1 MKDSDKLKYE
11 RRGTMRLQKFMAQC
25 GIASRR
31 KSEEIIA
38 SKRVKVN
45 GVIVTELGYKIDP
58 LIDIVTVDG
67 KRIKHR
73 EKKVYIIMN
82 KPKGYVTTVSDEYNR
97 KTVLDLI
104 RDIKERVYP
113 VGRLDYD
120 TSGLLILTNDGE
132 LAYRLI
138 HPKFEVVK
146 TYIATIEGKPNND
159 ELEKFRNG
167 LEIDGYITSDAEI
180 EILSSINDKSVV
192 RIQIHEGK
200 NRQIRKMCDK
210 IGHPVTSLKR
220 IAIGDLE
227 LGTLKKGCWRFLNDN
242 EIEYLKRI

>member
-1 MKDSDKLKYE
+1 
-11 RRGTMRLQKFMAQC
+11 MRLQKFMAQC

-38 SKRVKVN
+38 NKRVKVN
-45 GVIVTELGYKIDP
+45 GTIVTELGYKIDP
-58 LIDIVTVDG
+58 LHDVVIVDG

-73 EKKVYIIMN
+73 EKNIYIIMN
-82 KPKGYVTTVSDEYNR
+82 KPKGYVTTVSDEYSR
-97 KTVLDLI
+97 KTVLDLVK
-104 RDIKERVYP
+104 DVKERVYP
-113 VGRLDYD
+113 IGRLDYD
-120 TSGLLILTNDGE
+120 TSGLLLLTNDGE
-132 LAYRLI
+132 LAYKLI

-146 TYIATIEGKPNND
+146 TYIATVKGKPTEE

-167 LEIDGYITSDAEI
+167 LEIDRYITSDAEI
-180 EILSSINDKSVV
+180 EILSNTNDKSVV
-192 RIQIHEGK
+192 KIQIHEGK

-220 IAIGDLE
+220 IAIGELE
-227 LGTLKKGCWRFLNDN
+227 LGTLKKGCWRFLREN

>member
-1 MKDSDKLKYE
+1 
-11 RRGTMRLQKFMAQC
+11 MRLQKFMAQC

-45 GVIVTELGYKIDP
+45 GVVITELGYKIDP
-58 LIDIVTVDG
+58 LTDIITVDG
-67 KRIKHR
+67 KRVKNR
-73 EKKVYIIMN
+73 EKKIYIMMN
-82 KPKGYVTTVSDEYNR
+82 KPKGYVTTVSDEFNR

-104 RDIKERVYP
+104 KGVKERVYP
-113 VGRLDYD
+113 IGRLDFD
-120 TSGLLILTNDGE
+120 TSGLLLLTNDGE
-132 LAYRLI
+132 LAYKLI

-146 TYIATIEGKPNND
+146 TYIATIAGKPSD
-159 ELEKFRNG
+159 EALERFRHG
-167 LEIDGYITSDAEI
+167 LEIDGYVTSEAEI
-180 EILSSINDKSVV
+180 EVLSSVNDKSVV

-220 IAIGDLE
+220 IAIGELE
-227 LGTLKKGCWRFLNDN
+227 LGTIKKGCWRFLNDN
-242 EIEYLKRI
+242 EIEYLKKI